1 MPTCVKGTLNTTD
14 WHTLKL
20 WHVFEQRWIMIII
33 SQSLSPS
40 FFMSTGLLQNK
51 DPRSFPYK
59 QSSHVRKRVPS
70 PDCRSSAPP
79 QKHTETLV
87 KFGKKLVLHG
97 FAGIHFVDSIQYLK
111 NSLSGQKR
119 SRVFFAFFWFNAH
132 HSNKPTARLGQWLLT
147 YFMFFANESEKRDMP
162 PHRMEKLLD
171 VLLKASIGNFFEHL
185 LYIKKFEASLPAQQL
200 PFQTCGPWASLML
213 A

>member
-1 MPTCVKGTLNTTD
+1 
-14 WHTLKL
+14 
-20 WHVFEQRWIMIII
+20 
-33 SQSLSPS
+33 
-40 FFMSTGLLQNK
+40 MSTGLLQNK

-59 QSSHVRKRVPS
+59 QSSHVGKRFPS

-111 NSLSGQKR
+111 KSLSGQKR
-119 SRVFFAFFWFNAH
+119 SRVFFVAFFWFNAH
-132 HSNKPTARLGQWLLT
+132 HSNKPTALLGQWLLT

-185 LYIKKFEASLPAQQL
+185 YKEIWGIITCPAIAVSNLWPLGLIDAGLAGTWAWAMIEHSFCRSSVAHENQQEIQWL
-200 PFQTCGPWASLML
+200 SDHFRH
-213 A
+213 

>member
-119 SRVFFAFFWFNAH
+119 SRVFFCILLVQCSSLQQTHCAVGPMITYLFHVFRKWKWKTRYA
-132 HSNKPTARLGQWLLT
+132 PT
-147 YFMFFANESEKRDMP
+147 
-162 PHRMEKLLD
+162 
-171 VLLKASIGNFFEHL
+171 
-185 LYIKKFEASLPAQQL
+185 
-200 PFQTCGPWASLML
+200 
-213 A
+213 

>member
-1 MPTCVKGTLNTTD
+1 M
-14 WHTLKL
+14 
-20 WHVFEQRWIMIII
+20 
-33 SQSLSPS
+33 SPS

-59 QSSHVRKRVPS
+59 QSSHVGKRFPS

-111 NSLSGQKR
+111 KSLSGQKR
-119 SRVFFAFFWFNAH
+119 SRVFFLLHSFGSMLITPTNPLRCWANDYLLISCFSQMKVKNAIC
-132 HSNKPTARLGQWLLT
+132 
-147 YFMFFANESEKRDMP
+147 
-162 PHRMEKLLD
+162 PHIEWRNSFLD

-185 LYIKKFEASLPAQQL
+185 YKEI
-200 PFQTCGPWASLML
+200 
-213 A
+213 

>member
-1 MPTCVKGTLNTTD
+1 M
-14 WHTLKL
+14 
-20 WHVFEQRWIMIII
+20 
-33 SQSLSPS
+33 SPS

-59 QSSHVRKRVPS
+59 QSSHVGKRFPS

-111 NSLSGQKR
+111 KSLSGQKR
-119 SRVFFAFFWFNAH
+119 SRVFFLLHSFGSMLITPTNPLRCWANDYLLISCFSQMKVKNAICPH
-132 HSNKPTARLGQWLLT
+132 IEWRNSLTCYLKPALATSL
-147 YFMFFANESEKRDMP
+147 N
-162 PHRMEKLLD
+162 
-171 VLLKASIGNFFEHL
+171 I
-185 LYIKKFEASLPAQQL
+185 YIKKFEASLPAQQL